1 MIFCREVVNIKLLTL
16 NTHSHSEENQKD
28 KLNELVKGILK
39 EKPDIIALQEVNQ
52 SIIAE
57 KISVDDLH
65 FQSRNDIIIKSDNYA
80 YLISEELKKQGHKY
94 YWTWLPV
101 KKGYEKFDEGLA
113 ILSYNPI
120 EKADICIL
128 SKTNDYN
135 NWKKRMAL
143 GIKVKDE
150 WYYCVHMGWF
160 DDEEE
165 PFKMQ
170 WETINSHI
178 GDMKNAWL
186 LGDFNSDAK
195 ETDKGYDLIKKS
207 GWYDSYEIAREKDSG
222 FTVQKNIDGWNNK
235 AVDNMR
241 IDYIFSNVKRNIKTS
256 YTIYNG
262 KNFGVVSDHYGVIIE
277 V

>member
-57 KISVDDLH
+57 KISVCDLH
-65 FQSRNDIIIKSDNYA
+65 FVIRNDIIIKRDNYA
-80 YLISEELKKQGHKY
+80 YLIFEELKKQDHKY

-101 KKGYEKFDEGLA
+101 KKGYERFDEGLA

-120 EKADICIL
+120 EKTDILIL

-165 PFKMQ
+165 PFESQ

-178 GDMKNAWL
+178 GDMKNNLL

-195 ETDKGYDLIKKS
+195 ETDKGYDMIKKS
-207 GWYDSYEIAREKDSG
+207 VCYDTYQLAYEKDMG
-222 FTVQKNIDGWNNK
+222 ITVVKNIDGWNNK

>member
-1 MIFCREVVNIKLLTL
+1 MLNIKLLTL
-16 NTHSHSEENQKD
+16 NTHSYLEENQNN

-52 SIIAE
+52 SVSAE

-65 FQSRNDIIIKSDNYA
+65 FVIRNDIMIRSDNFA
-80 YLISEELKKQGHKY
+80 YLIFEELKKQGHKY

-101 KKGYEKFDEGLA
+101 KMGYERFDEGLA
-113 ILSYNPI
+113 IFSKKPI
-120 EKADICIL
+120 EKADVLTL

-143 GIKVKDE
+143 GIKVECE

-165 PFKMQ
+165 PFIKQ
-170 WETINSHI
+170 WQNLNSHI
-178 GDMKNAWL
+178 GDMKNIWL

-195 ETDKGYDLIKKS
+195 EKNKGYDLIKKS
-207 GWYDSYEIAREKDSG
+207 GWYDSYEFAYEKDSG
-222 FTVQKNIDGWNNK
+222 FTAQKNIDGWENK
-235 AVDNMR
+235 GSGNMR
-241 IDYIFSNVKRNIKTS
+241 IDYIFSKEKRNVKTS
-256 YTIYNG
+256 YTIFNG
-262 KNFGVVSDHYGVIIE
+262 NKYGVVSDHYGVIIE